1 MVVLVIGSWSQLQY
15 NGQCLRPGSRLCSRR
30 PTAGGLQL
38 GSSLLWI
45 GLLVGV
51 VHCAACCQQCCC
63 RPVVTDKLWHDVLS
77 LPLPVSI
84 QVGRMIC
91 SSAFVFSHC
100 QQFDLEGVSVELF
113 IYCFACVSNCIQCF
127 HWPPPFTVL
136 LHELI
141 HLIHIL
147 STSAFHS
154 LIPGTAVLCI
164 PNLQSWLLVRFF
176 KQMLLILYHFH
187 LWGMVSMRKIVRLHV
202 KSLRFEWYSAGMVI
216 WLEEI
221 QMMYNF
227 AWGLTDTSATH
238 LASEYGVMPPVL
250 FWSWNGLTASVA
262 DFCFQM
268 YWIQKCCS
276 WCC

>member
-1 MVVLVIGSWSQLQY
+1 MASASGLPAGCAPGGPQPVGCSWAVACYGLACWWVLCTVQ
-15 NGQCLRPGSRLCSRR
+15 PV
-30 PTAGGLQL
+30 A
-38 GSSLLWI
+38 SS
-45 GLLVGV
+45 
-51 VHCAACCQQCCC
+51 AAVDQDH
-63 RPVVTDKLWHDVLS
+63 PVVTDKLWHNVLS

-154 LIPGTAVLCI
+154 LIAGTAVLCI

-187 LWGMVSMRKIVRLHV
+187 L
-202 KSLRFEWYSAGMVI
+202 
-216 WLEEI
+216 
-221 QMMYNF
+221 
-227 AWGLTDTSATH
+227 
-238 LASEYGVMPPVL
+238 
-250 FWSWNGLTASVA
+250 
-262 DFCFQM
+262 
-268 YWIQKCCS
+268 
-276 WCC
+276 